1 MDKQPFDGRVV
12 IVTGA
17 GKGIGQA
24 SAIAFAKLGA
34 RLVLN
39 SRSKQPLEETLA
51 AVEQAGGQ
59 AVISVGDVAHERA
72 SMESVEL
79 AVKEFGRLDFCREQR
94 GDLAVGRQ
102 HRRMQLSGLAARD
115 QHQSDRNLV
124 RHEVPDSGHAAIW
137 RRG

>member
-51 AVEQAGGQ
+51 AVEQAGGR
-59 AVISVGDVAHERA
+59 AEMSLTRCLDVVH
-72 SMESVEL
+72 ST
-79 AVKEFGRLDFCREQR
+79 
-94 GDLAVGRQ
+94 
-102 HRRMQLSGLAARD
+102 
-115 QHQSDRNLV
+115 
-124 RHEVPDSGHAAIW
+124 P
-137 RRG
+137 